1 MLTFHHVGIAV
12 DDINDSYNQYKL
24 HIGESIESETGVV
37 YDGIQD
43 AYLKLVTLSSG
54 INIEFISGNMVR
66 NLIKRGMNVYHT
78 CYETDDFMFDS
89 NNMLRNGAVALSSS
103 APAELFGGRLV
114 QFFMT
119 QYGIVELLESE

>member
-24 HIGESIESETGVV
+24 HIGESIESETDVV